1 MSCREIDKRYETSGY
16 IIKRVPLFLPSSP
29 INFPTFFDE
38 SSLQEVKDILQKSE
52 LSKEIKNAIW
62 QQYHELF
69 VYHCSDSIER
79 NVLAPQVKVSYNL
92 FNLPD
97 IYYPVFKPLIEEN
110 KLNTLNEQDLYTYLG
125 SRLQFF
131 GINFYEY
138 KKFTKQVTNLC
149 DTFDLNEEDILGNP
163 SNIGYNSVLGLRIID
178 YGLDVNYN
186 INSL

>member
-1 MSCREIDKRYETSGY
+1 MSCREINKRYEIDGY

-69 VYHCSDSIER
+69 VYHCSDPIER
-79 NVLAPQVKVSYNL
+79 NVLAPQVKVLYSL

-97 IYYPVFKPLIEEN
+97 IYYPTFKPLIEEN
-110 KLNTLNEQDLYTYLG
+110 ELIFMNIRNLLNKL
-125 SRLQFF
+125 
-131 GINFYEY
+131 
-138 KKFTKQVTNLC
+138 
-149 DTFDLNEEDILGNP
+149 
-163 SNIGYNSVLGLRIID
+163 
-178 YGLDVNYN
+178 
-186 INSL
+186 